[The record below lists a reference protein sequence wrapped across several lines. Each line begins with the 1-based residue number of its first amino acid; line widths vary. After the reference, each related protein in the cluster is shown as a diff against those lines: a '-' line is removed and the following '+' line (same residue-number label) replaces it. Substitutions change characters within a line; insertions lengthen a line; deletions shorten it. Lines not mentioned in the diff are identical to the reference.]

1 MGVSG
6 ASEVSCIHTHL
17 HSALAYHSSSRKRH
31 WDL

>member
-6 ASEVSCIHTHL
+6 ASEVSCM
-17 HSALAYHSSSRKRH
+17 HSALVYHSSSRKRH